1 MNKQI
6 KLDNGNI
13 LYINKDEGY
22 SGYEVI
28 IGEKDFT
35 NRKVLELS
43 IWDDMAFTAITGD
56 NTDYIEFVFDVNHP
70 LYFCIRKLLGDNEL
84 LTIDDDNTNN
94 KLEKYMIIKKE
105 KEVYKFCFKNKNKEN
120 RFYIFIKNIGP
131 DCRSK
136 IADYSI
142 KFRLVDF
149 FRDVENIL
157 LEEFHQITFDEYMET
172 LNYIQDKNL
181 VLKK

>member
-1 MNKQI
+1 MDKQI
-6 KLDNGNI
+6 NLDNGNI

-22 SGYEVI
+22 CGYEVT
-28 IGEKDFT
+28 IGEKDFN

-70 LYFCIRKLLGDNEL
+70 IYFCIRKLLGDNEF
-84 LTIDDDNTNN
+84 LTVDDDNTNN

-105 KEVYKFCFKNKNKEN
+105 KDVYKFCFKNKNKEN

-136 IADYSI
+136 ISDYSI

-149 FRDVENIL
+149 FRDIENIL
-157 LEEFHQITFDEYMET
+157 LEEFHQVTFDEINEIYNIKSP
-172 LNYIQDKNL
+172 LI
-181 VLKK
+181 LKK